1 MEKVIPRSINY
12 SDIKPE
18 AIENMIKVV
27 KFTPTATLNDA
38 KANDVIRFMLQGNGF
53 FDPYSAYIK
62 VTVKCAMEDMSLN
75 SEADVGKFV
84 GRFLDRSAHSL
95 INRLVVKS

>member
-27 KFTPTATLNDA
+27 KFTPTATLNNA
-38 KANDVIRFMLQGNGF
+38 K
-53 FDPYSAYIK
+53 
-62 VTVKCAMEDMSLN
+62 
-75 SEADVGKFV
+75 
-84 GRFLDRSAHSL
+84 
-95 INRLVVKS
+95 